1 LVLSACS
8 EGTIV
13 TDGDVA
19 LDADTEVAS
28 CEGQSRSR
36 CVRSLALGRRFGCAA
51 LRDRTVWCWGRND
64 ESQLGYESSDL
75 CPERLADGQTRAVAC
90 HRAPQQVTGLANVTA
105 ISAGGAH
112 ACAVLSNGDLRCWG
126 GNTRGQLG
134 TSTLLPSRAPL
145 LVTGLGRARAVA
157 AGAHHTCAVT
167 DDGAVWCWGANDRG
181 QLGAESLP
189 GTCEVG
195 ELRVPCAR
203 APVRV
208 VGVSDAAE
216 VVAGDAHTCART
228 HTGRVWCW
236 GANHD
241 GQLGAGTASATPA
254 PRPVTVLLGESPLRG
269 VRALAAGGEH
279 TCATRSDDA
288 VLCWGRHDR
297 GQLGVAVPETFA
309 PCAHACIPTAVP
321 IEGHEGTPSPDG
333 FDAGFKDLDVPAAE
347 DDVHV
352 ALDATTRDAAADVP
366 RDAARDAAR
375 DVTPDLPP
383 TRADAALDAALDADL
398 DATADADL
406 DAAVDAGLP
415 AAPTATGV
423 AAGSAFSCLSLSDGT
438 VRCWGTNR
446 AYELGNG
453 RGNEGG
459 PALTAVIASPGAA
472 ATNPLQGVTRVA
484 SGLAT
489 SCALLQDR
497 SVRCWGAN
505 EMGALGI
512 GNLSEQNGP
521 VAMTW

>member
-1 LVLSACS
+1 
-8 EGTIV
+8 V
-13 TDGDVA
+13 TDGEV
-19 LDADTEVAS
+19 DADTEVAS

-36 CVRSLALGRRFGCAA
+36 CVRTLALGRRFGCAA

-75 CPERLADGQTRAVAC
+75 CPERLADGQTRAVSC
-90 HRAPQQVTGLANVTA
+90 HRFPQQVVGLANVTA

-145 LVTGLGRARAVA
+145 LVTGLGRVRAVA
-157 AGAHHTCAVT
+157 AGANHTCAVT

-181 QLGAESLP
+181 QLGAASLP
-189 GTCEVG
+189 GACEVG
-195 ELRVPCAR
+195 ALRVPCAR

-208 VGVSDAAE
+208 VGVSDVAE

-228 HTGRVWCW
+228 QSGRVWCW

-241 GQLGAGTASATPA
+241 GQLGAGTASGEPA
-254 PRPVTVLLGESPLRG
+254 PRPGTVLLGASPLRG

-279 TCATRSDDA
+279 TCATRADDA

-297 GQLGVAVPETFA
+297 GQLGVAVPESFA

-321 IEGHEGTPSPDG
+321 IVGHEGAPDD
-333 FDAGFKDLDVPAAE
+333 FDAGVDDLDVPAAE
-347 DDVHV
+347 EDVFV
-352 ALDATTRDAAADVP
+352 PRDGGARDGALDATADVP

-375 DVTPDLPP
+375 DVTPDLPSV
-383 TRADAALDAALDADL
+383 RADASLDADL
-398 DATADADL
+398 DASVVAPT
-406 DAAVDAGLP
+406 DAGLP
-415 AAPTATGV
+415 PPPTATGV
-423 AAGSAFSCLSLSDGT
+423 TAGSAFSCLSLNDGT

-453 RGNEGG
+453 RVNEGG

-472 ATNPLQGVTRVA
+472 STNPLQGVTHVT

-521 VAMTW
+521 SAMTW